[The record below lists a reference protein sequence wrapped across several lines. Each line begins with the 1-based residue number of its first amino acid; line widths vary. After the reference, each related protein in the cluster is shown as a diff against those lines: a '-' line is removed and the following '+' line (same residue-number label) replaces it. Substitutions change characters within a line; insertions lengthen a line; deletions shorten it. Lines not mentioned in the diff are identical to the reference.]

1 MSSSADSGSVSTR
14 SYPAARAELLRVL
27 LLPDFERARTIGEA
41 ISRTE
46 ILAAYRRGCGQAALG
61 ARVKA
66 VVALGI
72 IAVLG
77 FLGFQVA
84 DPPYDAAART
94 ICSNYAED
102 EGLVLVEARGMRTGR
117 LAFRSFPDY
126 SCRFRDS
133 AGSAVF
139 VDEND
144 RLIEPMWTYRA
155 LRAAGWL
162 AWTVGIVAGVGISA
176 AFGLMKRD

>member
-1 MSSSADSGSVSTR
+1 MYSTTSSEEPAAASVSR
-14 SYPAARAELLRVL
+14 HDRLRRMGNRWPEICVVVARTPSTHIGRVL
-27 LLPDFERARTIGEA
+27 G
-41 ISRTE
+41 
-46 ILAAYRRGCGQAALG
+46 
-61 ARVKA
+61 VKA
-66 VVALGI
+66 VLALGI
-72 IAVLG
+72 ITALG

-84 DPPYDAAART
+84 DPLYDAAART
-94 ICSNYAED
+94 ICSNHAED
-102 EGLVLVEARGMRTGR
+102 EGLVLVEARGTPTGR
-117 LAFRSFPDY
+117 FGFSSFPDY

-144 RLIEPMWTYRA
+144 RLIEPTWTYRA

-162 AWTVGIVAGVGISA
+162 AWVVGIVAGVGISA

>member
-1 MSSSADSGSVSTR
+1 M
-14 SYPAARAELLRVL
+14 
-27 LLPDFERARTIGEA
+27 
-41 ISRTE
+41 
-46 ILAAYRRGCGQAALG
+46 
-61 ARVKA
+61 KA
-66 VVALGI
+66 VLALGI

-84 DPPYDAAART
+84 DPLYDAAART

-102 EGLVLVEARGMRTGR
+102 EGLVLVEARGMPTGR
-117 LAFRSFPDY
+117 LAFSSFPDY

-144 RLIEPMWTYRA
+144 RLIEPTWTYRA

-162 AWTVGIVAGVGISA
+162 AWIVGIVAGVGISA
-176 AFGLMKRD
+176 ALGLMKRD